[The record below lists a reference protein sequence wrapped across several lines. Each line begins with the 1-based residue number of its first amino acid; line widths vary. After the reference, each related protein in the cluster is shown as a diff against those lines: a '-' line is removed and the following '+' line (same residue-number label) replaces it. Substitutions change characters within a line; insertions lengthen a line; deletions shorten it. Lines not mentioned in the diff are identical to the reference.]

1 MNKFFKQVKSI
12 TQYSYQLKLKKMKK
26 MKNAMYVIAGG
37 LLMVT
42 VATVSCSKSSPA
54 APVVVPT
61 IATIPATD
69 TVGKTITITGTGFS
83 SATTVNFPG
92 AAGTSIASIN
102 GTTTITVVVPS
113 GATVGAGTVTVT
125 TGTGTSTGSSVTIVA
140 ASTLF
145 TIDGYTA
152 SNQVASANLA
162 GYWPFDGSTAESNS
176 GKSPELSGGTITYVT
191 GKIGQA
197 AHFNN
202 AWLTYPSTAT
212 WASPDNS
219 VGSVGNNDTL
229 KNGFTISMWIQVPD
243 TSLLTD
249 AFALYSPNI
258 PNYPLMGIWYRKHAD
273 SVFDFDGGAGT
284 VDNTGPTIDYTDFQA
299 GGKYS
304 FKDSLSWAFIAMV
317 YDTLSHSLFYYAN
330 NVKIATVPLGAP
342 TNSEPMLMIAP
353 NYATFGT
360 AEAYQRTPGD
370 ANTTNTVPGYISD
383 GITGNIDDV
392 RLFNK
397 TLTAEQIN
405 DLYQLGNHGQ

>member
-1 MNKFFKQVKSI
+1 
-12 TQYSYQLKLKKMKK
+12 MKK
-26 MKNAMYVIAGG
+26 MKNAMFVIAGG

-54 APVVVPT
+54 PTAAVPT
-61 IATIPATD
+61 ISSIPATD

-83 SATTVNFPG
+83 NATTVNFPG
-92 AAGTSIASIN
+92 APGTSIASIS

-113 GATVGAGTVTVT
+113 AATVGAGTVTVT
-125 TGTGTSTGSSVTIVA
+125 TGTGTSAGSSVTIVA
-140 ASTLF
+140 ANTLF
-145 TIDGYTA
+145 SIDGFTA
-152 SNQVASANLA
+152 SSQVASANLA

-176 GKSPELSGGTITYVT
+176 GKGPALSGGTITYVS

-202 AWLTYPSTAT
+202 AWLTYPTAAT
-212 WASPDNS
+212 WASADNS

-229 KNGFTISMWIQVPD
+229 KNGFTISMWLQVPD
-243 TSLLTD
+243 TDLLTNT
-249 AFALYSPNI
+249 FSLFSPNI
-258 PNYPLMGIWYRKHAD
+258 PTYPLMGIWYRKHAD
-273 SVFDFDGGAGT
+273 SVIDFDGGAGT
-284 VDNTGPTIDYTDFQA
+284 VDNNGPTIDYADFQA

-304 FKDSLSWAFIAMV
+304 FKDTASWAFIAMV

-330 NVKIATVPLGAP
+330 NIKIATIPLPAP
-342 TNSEPMLMIAP
+342 TNSEPLLMVAP

-360 AEAYQRTPGD
+360 VEAYQRTPGD
-370 ANTTNTVPGYISD
+370 NTSSNTVPSYISD
-383 GITGNIDDV
+383 GLTGNIDDV

-397 TLTAEQIN
+397 TLTAQQLN